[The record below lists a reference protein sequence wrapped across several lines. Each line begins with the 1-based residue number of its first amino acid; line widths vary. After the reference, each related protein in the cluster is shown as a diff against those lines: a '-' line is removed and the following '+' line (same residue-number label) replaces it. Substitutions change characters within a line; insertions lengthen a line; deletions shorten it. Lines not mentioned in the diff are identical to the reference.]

1 MRKTVSH
8 AALILL
14 AAVSSARCGGASPGE
29 GAHHPAEPSGH
40 AQGAAQH
47 AHGPAGHDHGRAP
60 GRPSAEA
67 QDEELRAVAAIHGG
81 AGPWAVAG
89 YRMGRYAL
97 AKLGLPARSFDLEV
111 VHHSPRSVQFSCIA
125 DGAAAATGASLGK
138 LNLSLVEASEAGIE
152 TTYRRRSTGQAV
164 TLRPSAAFRAR
175 FRDVPRERLPEAGKE
190 VLSLPDAEVFEEVP
204 ARVASPPPGSPE

>member
-1 MRKTVSH
+1 MRKTVIH

-29 GAHHPAEPSGH
+29 GAQHPAGPSGH

-60 GRPSAEA
+60 GPPSAEA

-175 FRDVPRERLPEAGKE
+175 FRDVPRERLAEAGKE

-204 ARVASPPPGSPE
+204 ARVASPPAGSPE

>member
-8 AALILL
+8 AALVLL

-29 GAHHPAEPSGH
+29 GAHHPAGPSGH
-40 AQGAAQH
+40 AQGVAPH

-60 GRPSAEA
+60 GRPSSEA

-89 YRMGRYAL
+89 YRMGRHAL

-175 FRDVPRERLPEAGKE
+175 FRDVPRERLAEAGKE
-190 VLSLPDAEVFEEVP
+190 VLSLPDAEVFEEAP
-204 ARVASPPPGSPE
+204 ARVASPPE

>member
-29 GAHHPAEPSGH
+29 GAHHPAGPSGH

-97 AKLGLPARSFDLEV
+97 AKLGLPARSFDLDV

-152 TTYRRRSTGQAV
+152 TTYRRRSTGQSV

-175 FRDVPRERLPEAGKE
+175 FRDVPRERLAEAGKE

-204 ARVASPPPGSPE
+204 ARVPGPPAGSPE

>member
-1 MRKTVSH
+1 M
-8 AALILL
+8 
-14 AAVSSARCGGASPGE
+14 
-29 GAHHPAEPSGH
+29 PA
-40 AQGAAQH
+40 Q
-47 AHGPAGHDHGRAP
+47 HDHGHRPAAGSAP
-60 GRPSAEA
+60 GAPE
-67 QDEELRAVAAIHGG
+67 DELRAVAAIHGG

-89 YRMGRYAL
+89 YRMGRHAL

-111 VHHSPRSVQFSCIA
+111 IHHSPRNVQFSCIA

-138 LNLSLVEASEAGIE
+138 LNLSLVEATEAGVE

-175 FRDVPRERLPEAGKE
+175 FRDVPREGLEAAGKE

-204 ARVASPPPGSPE
+204 PPPAGAPR